1 MNFKEIWDEYLN
13 IPLVNDGVPMSVQY
27 EYGDKLEENL
37 DNFLFKKG
45 LVFNEDWKSF
55 DAKGYGWYQVE
66 FFNDLSKDFLNE
78 FIEYTGVS
86 DYEVEYNPA
95 KSDATVKIQFNNLVV
110 NRDYF
115 FTNP

>member
-1 MNFKEIWDEYLN
+1 MVISQRRIWIISY
-13 IPLVNDGVPMSVQY
+13 SRR
-27 EYGDKLEENL
+27 
-37 DNFLFKKG
+37 
-45 LVFNEDWKSF
+45 KSF

-78 FIEYTGVS
+78 FIEYTSVS